1 MLAANN
7 KENWQNM
14 DIYQGIILGILQGL
28 TEFLPVSS
36 SGHLVLGQIY
46 FNITE
51 FVLIFDISVH
61 MGTLLAVLVVYFPD
75 IKLMMVSIFGF
86 LGNLAGRKPIGPLL
100 KTDENLKLAVFIII
114 GSVPTAL
121 IGLVLK
127 NFEQVLFSSDIL
139 VGCML
144 ILTGSILWFSRR
156 YYCNGAPVRNS
167 EDNSAGNPDG
177 KLDTRRAV
185 FIGIVQGLAVIP
197 GISRSGSTIVAGMV
211 AGLDR
216 DKAAKFS
223 FLLSV
228 PAILGAEILGVKDA
242 IETGFVMNSAIVYGT
257 IASFIVGL
265 IALKLLLKLVHRGKF
280 HLFAP
285 YCWLAGVLVLLSK
298 IF

>member
-1 MLAANN
+1 M
-7 KENWQNM
+7 E
-14 DIYQGIILGILQGL
+14 IYQGIILGVLQGL

-51 FVLIFDISVH
+51 FVLIFDVSVH
-61 MGTLLAVLVVYFPD
+61 MGTLLAVLVVYYPD
-75 IKLMMVSIFGF
+75 IKLMVVSIFGF
-86 LGNLAGRKPIGPLL
+86 LENLAGRKPIGPLL
-100 KTDENLKLAVFIII
+100 KRDENLKLAVFIII

-156 YYCNGAPVRNS
+156 YYCNGAPRNS
-167 EDNSAGNPDG
+167 GDNSGG

-216 DKAAKFS
+216 DKAARFS

-228 PAILGAEILGVKDA
+228 PAIGGALILGVKDA
-242 IETGFVMNSAIVYGT
+242 METGFVINPPIIYGT

-285 YCWLAGVLVLLSK
+285 YCWLAGMLVLLSK